1 MGVWNVHDLNLP
13 YSQVDNLQ
21 LYHLSFNSN
30 EWGTCTK
37 KRKTSHFVQTQFH
50 RQCIHMLHTILVK
63 LSSRD
68 QKGGVFKA
76 AMNANTVDGL
86 EIRRSPVE
94 VGSLSHY
101 LRGFIH
107 PRWLF
112 GIPSINSSF

>member
-1 MGVWNVHDLNLP
+1 MGGWNAHDLNLP
-13 YSQVDNLQ
+13 YGQVDHLQ

-37 KRKTSHFVQTQFH
+37 QKENQSFCANTISSSMYPHVAY
-50 RQCIHMLHTILVK
+50 ILVK

-76 AMNANTVDGL
+76 AMNANTVDGS

-101 LRGFIH
+101 LQGFST
-107 PRWLF
+107 
-112 GIPSINSSF
+112 IPGGWEWDSFHQQ